1 MLNYYIHSL
10 SANKAVFENLFHG
23 LPEVEYNWRE
33 REGKWNLLE
42 VVCHLYDEEREDFR
56 ARVKS
61 VLEYPELHFPK
72 IDPVAWVTE
81 RNYAGQ
87 DYQSMLSKFLQERD
101 ASIAWLSNLKNP
113 EWENA
118 YDHPK
123 VGPIT
128 ARFLL
133 ANWVAHDYLHIR
145 QINRIKY
152 HYLQFHSGQSL
163 DYAGEW

>member
-1 MLNYYIHSL
+1 MNLELENL
-10 SANKAVFENLFHG
+10 KRNRAVFDQLLSG
-23 LPEVEYNWRE
+23 ITSIEYTWHE
-33 REGKWNLLE
+33 REGKWSLLQ

-61 VLEYPELHFPK
+61 VLENPELHFSK
-72 IDPVAWVTE
+72 IDPVAWVEE

-87 DYQSMLSKFLQERD
+87 DYQVMLSKFLQERD
-101 ASIAWLSNLKNP
+101 ASIAWLSSLNNP
-113 EWENA
+113 EWDNA

-133 ANWVAHDYLHIR
+133 TNWVAHDYLHIR
-145 QINRIKY
+145 QIIRIKY
-152 HYLQFHSGQSL
+152 HYLQFQSGQSL